1 MSSLAV
7 KWWRLRLLWVQ
18 QQLFDEKSE
27 IIFQSAKK
35 LCENINLDYLNDE
48 GKIHFH
54 LEVATFNLSYFDIN
68 LIQTE
73 VGKAAKFAGISVQ
86 VLKLIF
92 MDLKIYGSLI
102 HKNLIFY
109 VLKT

>member
-27 IIFQSAKK
+27 VIFQSAKK
-35 LCENINLDYLNDE
+35 LCENINLDSLNDE

-73 VGKAAKFAGISVQ
+73 VSKAAKLAGISVQ
-86 VLKLIF
+86 VLK
-92 MDLKIYGSLI
+92 
-102 HKNLIFY
+102 FY
-109 VLKT
+109 YNQGLNF